1 MDGATAFW
9 LFAAWLSLGNS
20 LLEEFVFRWF
30 VDGRLDRLGTPFA
43 LALPISGLIFTA
55 HHVIVLAAYFDPLM
69 VLLGSVGVFIGGLT
83 WSWSLRRWGSLL
95 PGWISHAIVDIAIFI
110 VGAHMLGL
118 LG

>member
-1 MDGATAFW
+1 MAVND
-9 LFAAWLSLGNS
+9 LHPCC
-20 LLEEFVFRWF
+20 RF
-30 VDGRLDRLGTPFA
+30 VDGRLDRLAIPRF
-43 LALPISGLIFTA
+43 LILPISAFIFTA

-69 VLLGSVGVFIGGLT
+69 VVLGSCGVFIGGLL

-110 VGAHMLGL
+110 VGASMIGL